1 MCVLGPQNA
10 GITKSGRLGH
20 GWEGGGQQGTQPV
33 PLHRQSL
40 NSSVGV
46 ASLKLRH
53 GGLIVQRLS
62 ALGDR
67 QGRGLWGD
75 IL

>member
-33 PLHRQSL
+33 PLHRQAL

-46 ASLKLRH
+46 AS
-53 GGLIVQRLS
+53 
-62 ALGDR
+62 
-67 QGRGLWGD
+67 
-75 IL
+75 